1 MRRIKGGDFLPLLI
15 LKGETSVE
23 KSAKDIIAEAV
34 KKGQKNLSEHQS
46 KLFLKAYGIP
56 VTREQMAASPDEAVK
71 IAKEMGFPIVL
82 KGESPELTHKTEM
95 NVIEL
100 NISTEDEVRKAYDRI
115 MATGVVPKGGIL
127 VQEMIK
133 GQRELVVGLS
143 RDPQFGPCVMFGLG
157 GIYTEILRDVSFR
170 VAPLTEFDAMQM
182 MDEIKAKKI
191 LDEFRGKPAVDKSLL
206 AKALI
211 AVGQIGLDYN
221 EVKELDINPLIIS
234 GDKPVAVDALVILG
248 NGKK

>member
-1 MRRIKGGDFLPLLI
+1 MEKTGKSI
-15 LKGETSVE
+15 LK
-23 KSAKDIIAEAV
+23 EAL

-46 KLFLKAYGIP
+46 KLFLEAHGVP
-56 VTREQMAASPDEAVK
+56 VTREEMAATPDEAVK
-71 IAKEMGFPIVL
+71 IAKKIGYPVVL
-82 KGESPELTHKTEM
+82 KGESPELTHKTEL
-95 NVIEL
+95 NVIDL
-100 NISTEDEVRKAYDRI
+100 NVVSDEQVRAAYDRI
-115 MATGVVPKGGIL
+115 MGTGVVPKGGIL

-157 GIYTEILRDVSFR
+157 GIYTELLRDVSFR
-170 VAPLTEFDAMQM
+170 VAPLSEYDALQM
-182 MDEIKAKKI
+182 MEEIKARKI
-191 LDEFRGKPAVDKSLL
+191 LDEFRGKPAVDRKVL

-211 AVGQIGLDYN
+211 AVGQIGLDYE

-234 GDKPVAVDALVILG
+234 GNKPVAVDALVILS

>member
-1 MRRIKGGDFLPLLI
+1 
-15 LKGETSVE
+15 VE

-56 VTREQMAASPDEAVK
+56 VTREEMAASPDEAVK
-71 IAKEMGFPIVL
+71 IAKEMGFPVVL

-100 NISTEDEVRKAYDRI
+100 NISTDDDVRKAYDRI
-115 MATGVVPKGGIL
+115 MGTGVVPKGGIL

-133 GQRELVVGLS
+133 GQRELVIGLS

-191 LDEFRGKPAVDKSLL
+191 LDEFRGKPAVDKAVL
-206 AKALI
+206 AKTLI
-211 AVGQIGLDYN
+211 AVGQIGLDN
-221 EVKELDINPLIIS
+221 DEVKELDINPLIIS
-234 GDKPVAVDALVILG
+234 GNQPVAVDALVILG

>member
-1 MRRIKGGDFLPLLI
+1 V
-15 LKGETSVE
+15 SVE
-23 KSAKDIIAEAV
+23 KSAKEIISEAV

-46 KLFLKAYGIP
+46 KLFLKSYGIP
-56 VTREQMAASPDEAVK
+56 VTREEMAANPDEAVK
-71 IAKEMGFPIVL
+71 LAKKMGFPVVL

-100 NISTEDEVRKAYDRI
+100 NLSTEEDVRKAYDRI
-115 MATGVVPKGGIL
+115 MSTGVVPKGGIL

-182 MDEIKAKKI
+182 MEEIKAKKI
-191 LDEFRGKPAVDKSLL
+191 LDEFRGKPAVDKSVL

-211 AVGQIGLDYN
+211 AVGQIGLEND

-234 GDKPVAVDALVILG
+234 GSQPVAVDALVILG